1 MPLSEVPLSEDRKS
15 LGGMS
20 DPTGKSRKSFITTN
34 QEDESEEELKK
45 PDKKPV
51 YKKVNAYAKEI
62 QQNYEKKSRILP

>member
-45 PDKKPV
+45 PDKKPD
-51 YKKVNAYAKEI
+51 
-62 QQNYEKKSRILP
+62 